1 MKGVIL
7 MKLNDKKSV
16 FRGSVVK
23 SRLTMVQDAD
33 TNEPVCSE
41 TSNVIVF
48 EDADVFS
55 VLEVNMA
62 DDMDS
67 AKALVG
73 KQVVLTIEVLD

>member
-1 MKGVIL
+1 MKGMIL
-7 MKLNDKKSV
+7 MSVNDKKSV

-23 SRLTMVQDAD
+23 SRITLVQDAD
-33 TNEPVCSE
+33 TNKPVCSE

-55 VLEVNMA
+55 ALEVNMA

-67 AKALVG
+67 TKALVG
-73 KQVVLTIEVLD
+73 KQVVLTIDVLD